1 MSTNRVVVTGY
12 GVTSP
17 IGNTPEET
25 MRNMGEIASPGM
37 IGTEKTILDILQRK
51 GNR

>member
-1 MSTNRVVVTGY
+1 MD
-12 GVTSP
+12 GVYIDDVHGI

>member
-1 MSTNRVVVTGY
+1 MDEVCVAHVHGIVGR
-12 GVTSP
+12 
-17 IGNTPEET
+17 TPEET

-51 GNR
+51 VDR